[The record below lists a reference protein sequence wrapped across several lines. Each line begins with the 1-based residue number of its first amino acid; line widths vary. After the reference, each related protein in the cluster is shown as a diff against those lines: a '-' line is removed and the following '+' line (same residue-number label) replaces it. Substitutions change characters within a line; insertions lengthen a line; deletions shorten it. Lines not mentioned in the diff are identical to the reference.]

1 MNKFT
6 YYINEAKGLKKDEL
20 DMVSNIQQLV
30 MAYTG
35 DYEDDEY
42 NEDHINDWLKEVGV
56 DKIKDDDARKN
67 YINSF
72 KSGVKEFFKDDD
84 DLEDINEAKSDTKDE
99 KKERK
104 DPLEWSKE
112 KHENTTKKIEK
123 GLRYAAATFQ
133 AGVFGAIGVS
143 VASKLVKVAVTK
155 APILAHPAFVAGGIA
170 LGAIIAGVAV
180 MRKIKKN
187 KIKKL
192 VVDLKERIEDEKDPK
207 KKQELQDQ
215 YDNVLKTCFDKNGK
229 PRANPKLSELP
240 KEQRKAFKEQFDKDI
255 KSKSLKNIDKKLV
268 DEVDFEEEIE
278 GANKRFEKK
287 ERENR
292 KKFREEEAQKNQP
305 KETKPNDDEDN
316 EETSTEEEVTDP
328 ETGEKKKVKMYT
340 GPRGGKY
347 YYPEGS
353 PKKPENRV
361 YPNESLTNRL
371 SRLLNS

>member
-1 MNKFT
+1 MFT
-6 YYINEAKGLKKDEL
+6 CYINEEKGLKKDEL

-35 DYEDDEY
+35 DYEEDEY
-42 NEDHINDWLKEVGV
+42 NENHIDDWLKKVGV
-56 DKIKDDDARKN
+56 DKIKDSDARKN
-67 YINSF
+67 YVNSF
-72 KSGVKEFFKDDD
+72 KAGVKEFFKDDD
-84 DLEDINEAKSDTKDE
+84 NLEDINEAKTNNKKE
-99 KKERK
+99 KQERK
-104 DPLEWSKE
+104 DPLEWAKE
-112 KHENTTKKIEK
+112 KHENTSKNIEK
-123 GLRYAAATFQ
+123 GLKYAAATFQ

-143 VASKLVKVAVTK
+143 VASKLVKIAVTK
-155 APILAHPAFVAGGIA
+155 TPILANPAFVAGGIA

-192 VVDLKERIEDEKDPK
+192 VVDLKERIEDEKDPE

-215 YDNVLKTCFDKNGK
+215 YDNVLKTCFDKNGN

-240 KEQRKAFKEQFDKDI
+240 KDQRKSFKEQFDKDI

-268 DEVDFEEEIE
+268 DDVDFEEEIE
-278 GANKRFEKK
+278 NVNKRFEKK

-292 KKFREEEAQKNQP
+292 KKFREEESQKNQS
-305 KETKPNDDEDN
+305 KETKPDDEDN

-340 GPRGGKY
+340 GPRGGRY
-347 YYPEGS
+347 YYPEGT

-371 SRLLNS
+371 SRLLDS